1 MFSLCVALTYA
12 LSPTPT
18 HINHTIHHHIITHD
32 TYPSHRYI
40 DPLDATHLPLDGD
53 YDISSHPADSE
64 ALSSGSSSGSGSG
77 SGKTSRN
84 NQFEGQAFRH
94 GVRTYGV
101 DIIK

>member
-1 MFSLCVALTYA
+1 ML
-12 LSPTPT
+12 LSRT
-18 HINHTIHHHIITHD
+18 HSHPHPHTIHHHIITHD

-64 ALSSGSSSGSGSG
+64 ALSSSSSGSGSG